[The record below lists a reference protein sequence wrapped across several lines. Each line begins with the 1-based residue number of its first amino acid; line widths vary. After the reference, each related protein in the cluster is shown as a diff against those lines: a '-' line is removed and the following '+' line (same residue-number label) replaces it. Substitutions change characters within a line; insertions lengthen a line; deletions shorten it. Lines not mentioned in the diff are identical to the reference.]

1 MSRIVV
7 CGRASKRTSCPA
19 HGTGARAAGSGPHE
33 QAFREGRRS
42 ALELGQQPCRGKVAE
57 RFERRVQRTI
67 KGEKIVRNGTKD
79 NPAYL
84 VEQED
89 GGRVLKLESELEAK

>member
-1 MSRIVV
+1 M
-7 CGRASKRTSCPA
+7 PE
-19 HGTGARAAGSGPHE
+19 HGSGWCDYVEMSKHFAKGAAVRWTWGGH
-33 QAFREGRRS
+33 QAN
-42 ALELGQQPCRGKVAE
+42 GKVAE

-89 GGRVLKLESELEAK
+89 GGRALKLESELEAG

>member
-1 MSRIVV
+1 M
-7 CGRASKRTSCPA
+7 AEHFRTGAAVSWHWGTGTA
-19 HGTGARAAGSGPHE
+19 HG
-33 QAFREGRRS
+33 
-42 ALELGQQPCRGKVAE
+42 KIAE
-57 RFERRVQRTI
+57 RFDRRVQRTI

-89 GGRVLKLESELEAK
+89 GGRVLKLGSELS